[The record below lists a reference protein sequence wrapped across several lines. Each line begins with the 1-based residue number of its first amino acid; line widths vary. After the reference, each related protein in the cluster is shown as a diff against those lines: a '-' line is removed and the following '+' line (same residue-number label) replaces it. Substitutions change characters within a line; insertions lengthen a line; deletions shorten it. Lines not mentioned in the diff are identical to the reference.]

1 MTKKEIL
8 DIKDRISNMGLQELS
23 DFDKVVQLSALEVT
37 IKDEILKC
45 LDERKEKLDISDAMA
60 VMAEVGVDEAE

>member
-8 DIKDRISNMGLQELS
+8 DIKDRISKMGSQELN
-23 DFDKVVQLSALEVT
+23 DFDKVVQMSVLEVT
-37 IKDEILKC
+37 TKDELLRC
-45 LDERKEKLDISDAMA
+45 LDERKSKLDISDAMA

>member
-1 MTKKEIL
+1 
-8 DIKDRISNMGLQELS
+8 MGSQELN